1 MKREDKSS
9 GLEDLPYLIF
19 RGGESFTG
27 NSNSERD
34 GDAPLSFSQERQHA
48 LTFSGS
54 NGLVPTGRCGKCKRE
69 QRYSPTCSH
78 REVSVVQRP
87 GR

>member
-1 MKREDKSS
+1 MKSTV
-9 GLEDLPYLIF
+9 LEDLPYLIC

-34 GDAPLSFSQERQHA
+34 GDAPLPFSQEQQPA

-54 NGLVPTGRCGKCKRE
+54 NDLVPAGHCDKRKRE

-87 GR
+87 ER